1 MPNPNPNTWSLQ
13 EYTVLKVNHGVVEL
27 EELGTGRRTVK
38 HASLL
43 KPMPQQVPAD
53 DEHVPSPSPRTKQL
67 TAALQTLGP
76 YWVLPAQPDG
86 SCLFRALAMGLD
98 ALGGIPPAHVTDN
111 AATAQ
116 ALRNK
121 LLVHSKL
128 WLQSLPAEELSRVE
142 MQLQVEM
149 ADDRG
154 WRAPPV
160 WSWDAY
166 HDYMSQPDKFATYHM
181 ISCFA
186 RCEGV
191 SVLVFQQIQG
201 ELQLVWTERA
211 DAADKRDPIR
221 VLRHG
226 VHYDLLVLRPSPVL
240 HAPRKRL
247 FGKHPAEQAKRH
259 KP

>member
-1 MPNPNPNTWSLQ
+1 
-13 EYTVLKVNHGVVEL
+13 
-27 EELGTGRRTVK
+27 
-38 HASLL
+38 
-43 KPMPQQVPAD
+43 
-53 DEHVPSPSPRTKQL
+53 
-67 TAALQTLGP
+67 
-76 YWVLPAQPDG
+76 
-86 SCLFRALAMGLD
+86 
-98 ALGGIPPAHVTDN
+98 
-111 AATAQ
+111 
-116 ALRNK
+116 
-121 LLVHSKL
+121 
-128 WLQSLPAEELSRVE
+128 

-181 ISCFA
+181 TSCFA

-226 VHYDLLVLRPSPVL
+226 VHYDLLLLRPSPVL
-240 HAPRKRL
+240 YAPRKRL
-247 FGKHPAEQAKRH
+247 FGKHPAEQAKRR

>member
-1 MPNPNPNTWSLQ
+1 M
-13 EYTVLKVNHGVVEL
+13 KVNHGVQL
-27 EELGTGRRTVK
+27 QELGTGRRTVK

-43 KPMPQQVPAD
+43 KTTPQQVPAD
-53 DEHVPSPSPRTKQL
+53 DEHAPSPSPRTKQL

-76 YWVLPAQPDG
+76 YWVIPAQPDG

-116 ALRNK
+116 ACAT
-121 LLVHSKL
+121 SS
-128 WLQSLPAEELSRVE
+128 WFTPSCGWQSLPAEELSRVE

-181 ISCFA
+181 TSCFA

-191 SVLVFQQIQG
+191 SVSGLSANPGRVAAGLDG
-201 ELQLVWTERA
+201 EGA

-226 VHYDLLVLRPSPVL
+226 VHYDLLLLRPSPVL
-240 HAPRKRL
+240 YAPREAPVREAPCRAGEAPEAVRKRCV
-247 FGKHPAEQAKRH
+247 
-259 KP
+259 